1 MLNILLSNLITLKYQ
16 AKNAH
21 WNCRGIL
28 FYQFHLLFDRIYDD
42 IEGPIDRLAEKM
54 RGMDL
59 AANGDI
65 NAIAESNT
73 IPKVKSESQSG
84 LEFCRDLLES
94 INTVRAM
101 NNTLMS
107 ETTDQSLLN
116 ILADTQETL
125 DTFKYLLSSHL

>member
-1 MLNILLSNLITLKYQ
+1 MNELLSNLIALKYQ

-28 FYQFHLLFDRIYDD
+28 FYQFHLLFDRVYDD
-42 IEGPIDRLAEKM
+42 LEEPIDRLAEKM

-65 NAIAESNT
+65 NFIADNNSL
-73 IPKVKSESQSG
+73 PKVKAESQSG

-94 INTVRAM
+94 VNKVRAM

-107 ETTDQSLLN
+107 ETIDQSLLN
-116 ILADTQETL
+116 ILADTQELL